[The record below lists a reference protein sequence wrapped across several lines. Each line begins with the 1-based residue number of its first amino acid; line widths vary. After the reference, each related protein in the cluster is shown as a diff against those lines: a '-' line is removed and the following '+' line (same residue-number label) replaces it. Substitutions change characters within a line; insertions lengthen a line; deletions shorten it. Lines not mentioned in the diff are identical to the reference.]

1 MYKLIECPNI
11 TKADWAWKIIETDLK
26 HETKEVAY
34 FREKDLAEAVCK
46 LLNMALTLAMNDP
59 SLSVES
65 D

>member
-1 MYKLIECPNI
+1 
-11 TKADWAWKIIETDLK
+11 
-26 HETKEVAY
+26 VAY